1 MNTKPPGPTGPLSC
15 LLVRIGN
22 LNRLSSFPMPN
33 LVVQGLEIATSDLKM
48 LANVTGAVGIERIS
62 ATAFRLRE
70 ARVTSNVASICEQ
83 SKLDFAYVPVGR
95 KLSDYKL
102 LVMDMDSTLIS
113 IECIDE
119 IADLQGIKPQVAQI
133 TAAAMRGELDY
144 TQSLERRMQLLAGL
158 SVDVLDRVYR
168 ERLRLNPGAD
178 AMLVSMRNAGLKT
191 LLVSGGFRYFT
202 SRLKA
207 SLGLD
212 AEYSNEP
219 EIIGGC
225 LTGRVVGEIVDG
237 DAKARIARQVRTE
250 YGLRAEEVIGIGD
263 GANDLPFLTEAGVSI
278 AYHAKPAVRLATTHC
293 LDFVGLDG
301 VVSLFE

>member
-1 MNTKPPGPTGPLSC
+1 
-15 LLVRIGN
+15 
-22 LNRLSSFPMPN
+22 MPN

-237 DAKARIARQVRTE
+237 NAKARIARQVRTE

>member
-1 MNTKPPGPTGPLSC
+1 
-15 LLVRIGN
+15 
-22 LNRLSSFPMPN
+22 MPN

>member
-1 MNTKPPGPTGPLSC
+1 MNAKPPGPTGPLSC

-237 DAKARIARQVRTE
+237 NAKARIARQVRTE

>member
-1 MNTKPPGPTGPLSC
+1 
-15 LLVRIGN
+15 
-22 LNRLSSFPMPN
+22 MPN

-48 LANVTGAVGIERIS
+48 IANVTGAVGIERIS

-133 TAAAMRGELDY
+133 TAAAMRGEIDY

-158 SVDVLDRVYR
+158 PVDVLDRVYR
-168 ERLRLNPGAD
+168 ERLRLNAGAE
-178 AMLVSMRNAGLKT
+178 AMLASMRNAGLKT

-219 EIIGGC
+219 EIIDGC
-225 LTGRVVGEIVDG
+225 LTGRIVGEIVDG

-278 AYHAKPAVRLATTHC
+278 AYHAKSAVRLATTHC

-301 VVSLFE
+301 VVPLFE